1 MTTLSKRDEPLVL
14 FEGQNGHLVPMQNYD
29 TLSSGLFVIV
39 GKMSL
44 HAILNNCQGMAGLS
58 PAVVAYLLTA
68 NRDACIE
75 HAKLEDI
82 PDPIFQDRLTEV
94 NFVF

>member
-1 MTTLSKRDEPLVL
+1 MGRLFYLRDK
-14 FEGQNGHLVPMQNYD
+14 NGHLAPMQNYD

-39 GKMSL
+39 GKMIL
-44 HAILNNCQGMAGLS
+44 HAILNNCQGMPGLS

-82 PDPIFQDRLTEV
+82 PGPVLQDKLTEV
-94 NFVF
+94 KFVF